1 MDNLN
6 NLYNFKNPIR
16 HFFNLDKM
24 KFENLENLK
33 FKDLG
38 WTEPIKFNIFK
49 TENSQ
54 RTLSFPN
61 ILNFYILLEKLKT
74 LPNFK
79 NIPNMSY
86 KKRVTPDLELGEF
99 AILSYDKAMQ
109 RDFFNLT
116 KYDKL
121 LMLDIK
127 SFYGRIYTHDLDVIN
142 NMGDN
147 MDSRLASLNR
157 GRTNGLLLGSY
168 VSLFLAETFLLD
180 IEKELDEELKKEDIN
195 CQYEY
200 FSDDFYFFCNN
211 KDIEVIKKIFIK
223 VLNAHDMEL
232 NDSKTAILDFEEYS
246 KNNNLEKLW
255 KKIIKVSIEKDEEN
269 RKSKKTNKNHPAFFT
284 QLVYRLSQINEFK
297 YKRVFLTNFFR
308 TSYFNDIIPSQY
320 TLSDNDFNYICYIY
334 KVAPESII
342 YSLTKILKMDGFNKR
357 KFKEFVK
364 ERFNSSLCMGLHD
377 EQIYFY
383 YAIHQLQFVE
393 ILTEFKQKILD
404 SKNQILIS
412 YLLVDKKITK
422 EEYQKF
428 LIAPKEANWLQNYH
442 YVLTYDNSNI
452 DILIPSN
459 IKAAQKSS
467 YINFYKSNID
477 AGITIVKPIKK
488 AQERITS
495 YVQEKLDKYVENEE

>member
-1 MDNLN
+1 MENLN

-16 HFFNLDKM
+16 HFFNLDKI
-24 KFENLENLK
+24 KFENLESLK

-61 ILNFYILLEKLKT
+61 ILNFYVLLKKLET

-79 NIPNMSY
+79 DIPNMST
-86 KKRVTPDLELGEF
+86 KKRVSPDLELGEF
-99 AILSYDKAMQ
+99 AILSYDEAIQ

-142 NMGDN
+142 TMGDY

-157 GRTNGLLLGSY
+157 GKTNGLLLGSY
-168 VSLFLAETFLLD
+168 ISLFLAESFLLH
-180 IEKELDEELKKEDIN
+180 IEQELDKELVNEN
-195 CQYEY
+195 VHCQYEY

-211 KDIEVIKKIFIK
+211 KDIDAIKKIFIK
-223 VLNAHDMEL
+223 VLNKYDMEL
-232 NDSKTAILDFEEYS
+232 NESKTAILDFEEYS

-255 KKIIKVSIEKDEEN
+255 KKIIKISIEKDKECRRN
-269 RKSKKTNKNHPAFFT
+269 KKTEKNHPAFFT
-284 QLVYRLSQINEFK
+284 QLVYRLSQIKEFR

-308 TSYFNDIIPSQY
+308 TSYFNDITPSKY

-342 YSLTKILKMDGFNKR
+342 YSLKQILQMNGFNKN
-357 KFKEFVK
+357 KFKEYVK

-383 YAIHQLQFVE
+383 YAIHQLQFDDV
-393 ILTEFKQKILD
+393 LAEFKQRILD

-412 YLLVDKKITK
+412 YLLIDKVISK

-428 LIAPKEANWLQNYH
+428 LIAPKESEWLQNYH
-442 YVLTYDNSNI
+442 YVLTYDKSNI
-452 DILIPSN
+452 DILMPNN
-459 IKAAQKSS
+459 IKESQKSS
-467 YINFYKSNID
+467 YVNFYKNNID
-477 AGITIVKPIKK
+477 AEIPIVKPIKK

-495 YVQEKLDKYVENEE
+495 YVQEKLDKYVEN